1 MIELN
6 LKNPSEIVDSG
17 LKIVENDSGQVLRF
31 KIFDGEAE
39 KDLAGCA
46 VRIRFRSLNGYVC
59 DEPANIIDDTTG
71 EVSYCLLG
79 TEFAFGPVMG
89 IISVYDSADGR
100 TSTCRFEF
108 ECIDGLNSDSSVK
121 ASKYYSE
128 LEMLKTANT
137 ITDVNLVDGALVIT
151 YADGKKYNA
160 GNVETSTSESA
171 IENTEFMNVLET
183 NKIYSIKTSAAQIV
197 AFQSNIDASKHNQ
210 ILIYL
215 KTEAVV
221 GIYWGENITFVD
233 GVEAPDIGVGT
244 YRIIAEFN
252 PVLGKWVV
260 GVIQD
265 GEAT

>member
-6 LKNPSEIVDSG
+6 LENPSEIVDSG

-46 VRIRFRSLNGYVC
+46 VRIRFRSLNGCVC
-59 DEPANIIDDTTG
+59 DEPANILDEAAG
-71 EVSYCLLG
+71 VVSYSLLG
-79 TEFAFGPVMG
+79 TEFFFGPVLG
-89 IISVYDSADGR
+89 IVSVYSNDNR
-100 TSTCRFEF
+100 ISTCRFEF
-108 ECIDGLNSDSSVK
+108 ECIDGINSDSSVR
-121 ASKYYSE
+121 ASRYFSE
-128 LEMLKTANT
+128 LEALKEANT
-137 ITDVNLVDGALVIT
+137 ITDVKVVDGKLIIT
-151 YADGKKYNA
+151 YSDGKTYNA
-160 GNVETSTSESA
+160 GDIDVDVS
-171 IENTEFMNVLET
+171 ENTIEPITTMNTLEA
-183 NKIYSIKTSAAQIV
+183 NKIYSITVSSAQV
-197 AFQSNIDASKHNQ
+197 VEFQQDIDASKHNQ

-221 GIYWGENITFVD
+221 GLYWGERVAFVD
-233 GVEAPDIGVGT
+233 GADAPDIGVGT
-244 YRIIAEFN
+244 YRIIAEYN